1 MKTGG
6 VKAVRGHVMGR
17 WQEARACVHGTTEQT
32 PALR

>member
-6 VKAVRGHVMGR
+6 QQAARGHVLGR
-17 WQEARACVHGTTEQT
+17 WQETRACVHGTTEQT